1 MDWVSAPSVDVLI
14 PSYRRPTALAVTLAS
29 LAGQDHPTFGVI
41 VSDQSP
47 LHEAVDRVPEVTAI
61 ARILEAQ
68 DHEVAFVRHLPR
80 RGLAEHRQSLL
91 DRARSPYVL
100 FLDDDIYLEPTLV
113 GRLVRA
119 IRHAG
124 CGFVGSAV
132 IGLSFMD
139 DDRPHERSVEFWDG
153 PVLPEIVSPG
163 SGAWVRHRLHNAA
176 NLHHLRRD
184 RPDAEERLYKV
195 AWVGGCVLYDAA
207 RLRAV
212 GGFGFWRDLPEEHA
226 GEDVVAQLRVMAQYG
241 GAGLFPSGAYHLEVP
256 TTVVDR
262 TIDAPVALPAA
273 IPAGLASQELERG
286 VDHGPGLDLGDERRV
301 MLAAVG
307 HGVLSADRT
316 IEPPRQQGVVAGTK
330 GASGVDEVP
339 APEQSDDRRPD
350 GGPEMERARIVAH
363 DERGVGEQTRQ
374 LRERQPTG

>member
-1 MDWVSAPSVDVLI
+1 MGWVSAPSVDVLI
-14 PSYRRPTALAVTLAS
+14 PTYRRPSALAVTLAS
-29 LAGQDHPTFGVI
+29 LAGQDHPTFRVI

-47 LHEAVDRVPEVTAI
+47 VDEAVERVPEVMAT
-61 ARILEAQ
+61 ARILDVG
-68 DHEVAFVRHLPR
+68 DHPATFVRHVPR

-91 DRARSPYVL
+91 DRASSPYVL
-100 FLDDDIYLEPTLV
+100 FLDDDIYLEPTLI

-132 IGLSFMD
+132 VGLSFMG

-176 NLHHLRRD
+176 NLHHLRED

-207 RLRAV
+207 KLRAV

-262 TIDAPVALPAA
+262 TVDAPIALPSAF
-273 IPAGLASQELERG
+273 PAGLASEELERG
-286 VDHGPGLDLGDERRV
+286 VDDRLGLDVADEGRV
-301 MLAAVG
+301 MLAAVR
-307 HGVLSADRT
+307 HRVLAAGGAG
-316 IEPPRQQGVVAGTK
+316 EPPRQER
-330 GASGVDEVP
+330 EVP
-339 APEQSDDRRPD
+339 GAKRASRIHEIAAPEQTDDGRAN
-350 GGPEMERARIVAH
+350 GGGEMERPRIVAD
-363 DERGVGEQTRQ
+363 DERRVGEQTREF
-374 LRERQPTG
+374 RERQPTR